1 MFEYLVFSL
10 SSLISLTLIYYKVPI
25 KNLQQII
32 VVLLLAILVFLNRYI
47 FSKTKPAPSRWTHP
61 VVLLLVATIVQLVV
75 ISTGGFL
82 SPFLILIH
90 LFVLST
96 SFLLNLRASVSFLVL
111 SLIVLTANVWFN
123 QNLFILFKEDP
134 FSTALYFVS
143 FIVII
148 PLFQLL
154 NRNYYIKDVLS
165 RILSENLHLGQQREQ
180 SLLTGLKELILVT
193 DKDLKLLSINEAVE
207 KATNLSTDQIL
218 GHVFFDILPIKYK
231 DGSKSTAQTLS
242 VPQMLAD
249 KTTRIIDEFYLN
261 RPGLI
266 PTAITIQA
274 RPIVDLNN
282 EVKQLVFIIKE
293 KRLEDIYSGMHED
306 LDLARRRHQMVFD
319 EIEKILS
326 QSKANN
332 AKFKAAILRKIEED
346 LLIAQELEDHAIK
359 EEISFPDVAEIS
371 ERALAQKKKLAES
384 LNVKTQ
390 LNLPAQ
396 DTAEEMALL
405 SLETQNVETVLHEAS
420 EFGISIDPKW
430 LQIILEKLLDI
441 TILLASEQKEG
452 LVQIVLARED
462 SRNISTEIIAS
473 YPPIPEN
480 LRKDLLTQYFG
491 ELGTKTNLRFGSGLE
506 GFIAQTIAN
515 QLKLSLTI
523 KTALNPSRLKFHL
536 DLSREVLRKSQP
548 EEIKD

>member
-1 MFEYLVFSL
+1 MFEYLVFFL
-10 SSLISLTLIYYKVPI
+10 SSLISLSLIYYKVPI
-25 KNLQQII
+25 KTLQQII

-47 FSKTKPAPSRWTHP
+47 FSKTKPAPKRWTRP

-90 LFVLST
+90 LFVLGT

-123 QNLFILFKEDP
+123 QNLFILFKDDP
-134 FSTALYFVS
+134 FSIALYFVS

-180 SLLTGLKELILVT
+180 SLLRGLKELILVT
-193 DKDLKLLSINEAVE
+193 DKDLKLLSVNEAVE

-218 GHVFFDILPIKYK
+218 GSVFFDILPIKHK
-231 DGSKSTAQTLS
+231 DGSKPTAQTLS

-249 KTTRIIDEFYLN
+249 KTTRIINEFYLS

-266 PTAITIQA
+266 PEAITIQA
-274 RPIVDLNN
+274 RPIVDLKN
-282 EVKQLVFIIKE
+282 EVQQLVFIIKE
-293 KRLEDIYSGMHED
+293 KRLENIYSGMHED
-306 LDLARRRHQMVFD
+306 LDPARRRHQIVFE

-332 AKFKAAILRKIEED
+332 VKFKAEILRKIEED

-371 ERALAQKKKLAES
+371 ARALAQKKELAES

-396 DTAEEMALL
+396 ATEEKALL
-405 SLETQNVETVLHEAS
+405 NLETQNMEAVLREAS

-441 TILLASEQKEG
+441 AILLASEQKMG
-452 LVQIVLARED
+452 LVQVVLARED
-462 SRNISTEIIAS
+462 SINIVIEIIAS

-536 DLSREVLRKSQP
+536 NLSREVLRKSQP
-548 EEIKD
+548 